1 MSQSRGNLW
10 TDGRT
15 DRWTDGQTLIYRT
28 LPAETGGPKKA
39 LQISPVPI
47 QTRFS
52 AFCIKIAS
60 HNFHKRGQS
69 PRAGCC
75 RMLLLPKLG
84 TGVCVCVCV
93 CVLAFHPFIFHSSGS
108 RVPDLCS
115 ECKIDK
121 VD

>member
-60 HNFHKRGQS
+60 HNFHKREQS

-75 RMLLLPKLG
+75 RMLLLAKLG

-93 CVLAFHPFIFHSSGS
+93 
-108 RVPDLCS
+108 
-115 ECKIDK
+115 
-121 VD
+121 